1 MQSPRPSTC
10 NLLIHVIIQTL
21 DFFLGVIQQHEAAA
35 SGRGGPLRQ
44 PFMIVP
50 DIPAAE
56 EEEEEKERV
65 DAVAASFEVR
75 LYAQR

>member
-1 MQSPRPSTC
+1 
-10 NLLIHVIIQTL
+10 
-21 DFFLGVIQQHEAAA
+21 
-35 SGRGGPLRQ
+35 
-44 PFMIVP
+44 MIVP